1 MKVGEHSVKLEVIDN
16 KLEEQGQQI
25 TQLNAQMAALAQFQG
40 GIPSLSADHPIRQHS
55 ERARAHMRE
64 YRWAEAEKEIELAL
78 SESTTPSQRAALH
91 NLLGLALHGP
101 SNFDGALTAWGDS
114 LLEARRIPDLRE
126 REEAAAANLGNI
138 GTVLRIKGDLDGA
151 LKNSKDALTI
161 NERIGRPEGRANNL
175 GNIGNVLAIKGDL
188 AGALKYF
195 NDALAINER
204 IGSLEGQAIALSD
217 IGTVLRIKGDLD
229 GALHQHQRALA
240 LNEQIDH
247 LKGRANNLGNI
258 GNVLATK
265 GDLDG
270 ALDHHHS
277 ALALNEQIGCLE
289 GQANQLGNIGMD
301 LRLKGDQDGAL
312 EHYHR
317 SLAVFEH
324 MGAGASPQAHHL
336 RQLIAEVEGQNKT

>member
-1 MKVGEHSVKLEVIDN
+1 MIDPIGLAISAFQAFLSLFGLGKRAGARQQQSARAGDQSPVTQVGGNVGGDVIVGDSVTAMKVGEHSVKLEVIDN

-25 TQLNAQMAALAQFQG
+25 TQLNAQMSALAQFQG
-40 GIPSLSADHPIRQHS
+40 GIPNLSADHPIRQHS

-204 IGSLEGQAIALSD
+204 IGSLEGP
-217 IGTVLRIKGDLD
+217 GYR
-229 GALHQHQRALA
+229 
-240 LNEQIDH
+240 
-247 LKGRANNLGNI
+247 
-258 GNVLATK
+258 
-265 GDLDG
+265 
-270 ALDHHHS
+270 
-277 ALALNEQIGCLE
+277 LE
-289 GQANQLGNIGMD
+289 
-301 LRLKGDQDGAL
+301 
-312 EHYHR
+312 
-317 SLAVFEH
+317 
-324 MGAGASPQAHHL
+324 
-336 RQLIAEVEGQNKT
+336 